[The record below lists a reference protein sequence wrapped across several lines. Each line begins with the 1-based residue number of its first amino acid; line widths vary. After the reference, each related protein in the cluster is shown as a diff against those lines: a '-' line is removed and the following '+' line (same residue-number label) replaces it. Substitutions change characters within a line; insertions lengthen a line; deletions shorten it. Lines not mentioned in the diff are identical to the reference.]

1 MLLIIWKQK
10 KTLLHKSAKFL
21 RFLLILMI
29 WIISNIPLCWD
40 FRNAI
45 CNCFLVSNKRTA
57 VTTEHPNILKNLKKK
72 TRKWQFLKQLPTYVS
87 NMLLSKSLSDIVHLD
102 PPLFLRRPFGDVLLH
117 DKHVLWAWHAFI
129 TRLKMA
135 AQRNLKLIL
144 QNILTKLKIL
154 AKDYHSIKCHVM
166 GSRISLALN
175 LLIGCMY

>member
-57 VTTEHPNILKNLKKK
+57 VTTEHPNILKNFFKK
-72 TRKWQFLKQLPTYVS
+72 TSKWQFLKQLPTYVS

-102 PPLFLRRPFGDVLLH
+102 PPLFFRRPFGGRFT
-117 DKHVLWAWHAFI
+117 AWQ
-129 TRLKMA
+129 T
-135 AQRNLKLIL
+135 
-144 QNILTKLKIL
+144 
-154 AKDYHSIKCHVM
+154 CVM
-166 GSRISLALN
+166 GVTCIYNKTENGSSKELKADSTKYPDKTQNPGKRLPKHQMSCN
-175 LLIGCMY
+175 GV